1 MESTPPDYTG
11 LDPAIDAEI
20 RSLAESLHRDRVE
33 NYDKKEGLEDD
44 EKLHRVDTVQPN
56 LNVNPYIDN
65 SDPQLDPLSKEFN
78 SRKWIKTVLGLKE
91 RFGDTRHITAGVSFT
106 NLGAY
111 GYGGGSQYQ
120 KTFSNSVLAI
130 GPIIME
136 LFGAN
141 KGTKVQIL
149 RHFDGLVRS
158 GETCVVLGRPASG
171 CTTFLKS
178 VACETYGFH
187 IEDKTEWNYQGVP
200 RKVMTKNARGEI
212 VYNAEVDV
220 HFPHLSVGDTL
231 LFAALARTPRNR
243 LEGVSR
249 EQFAKHTR
257 DVTMATLGLTHTM
270 DTKVGNDFVRGV
282 SGGERKRVSIAESV
296 VCGAP
301 LQCWDNSTRGLDAA
315 NATEFIRSLRLSAE
329 MMGASMFVSLYQ
341 ASQEAYDQFDK
352 VCVLYEGR
360 QIYFGSAKEAKQFF
374 LDLGFDC
381 AERQTTGDFLTSL
394 TNPIE
399 RLVRPGW
406 EHKVPRTP
414 DDFEKCWLESQARQT
429 LLRDIEQFNTEFKL
443 GGESQDHFMEL
454 RKESQAKHT
463 RVKSPYTIS
472 WPMQTRLCLWRG
484 FLRIKGD
491 MSTDISIVVGNFI
504 MSLVLSSMFYNM
516 QQTTDTFFS
525 RGALLFFAIL
535 LNAFSSVLEILSLYE
550 QRPIVEKHTRY
561 ALYHPF
567 TEALAS
573 ILTTFPTKILTLLA
587 VNLTLYFMTYLRREP
602 GPFFIFFLFSLLC
615 TLAMSMIFRCMA
627 AVTKTLEQAL
637 APASVIILALVI
649 YTGFSLPITYM
660 HGWARWINWLNPVAY
675 GFEAVMVNEFR
686 NRDYECSSYVPSG
699 GAYDQVDVQYKS
711 CSVVGSVPAQTTVNG
726 DRFMGLAYQY
736 YNAHLWRNM
745 GILFGFIFF
754 FGFVYLVAVEYI
766 QGAKSKGEVL
776 VFRKSYLKKLRK
788 HAANDEESGAIMA
801 GEKGSEA
808 QSEDSSINI
817 QAQKGIFQWKDVCY
831 DIKVKDGER
840 RLLDNVDGWVKPG
853 TLTALMGASGAGK
866 TTLLDVLADRK
877 ATGVI
882 SGDMLVNGEPRDGS
896 FQRKTGYVQ
905 QQDIHTSTATV
916 RESLEFSALLR
927 QPSSIPVS
935 EKLAY
940 VDEVIRI
947 LEMEAYAEAIVG
959 VPGEGLN
966 VEQRKRLTIGVELA
980 AKPELLLF
988 LDEPTSGLDSQTA
1001 WSIIKLL
1008 KKLAANG
1015 QAILC
1020 TIHQPSAIL
1029 FQEFDR
1035 LLFLASGGRTVYY
1048 GDIGPESTIL
1058 TSYFERNG
1066 ADPCP
1071 KEGNPAEWMLEVIG
1085 AAPGSTAKRDWPV
1098 VWNESP
1104 ERAKK
1109 RAELDEMALTV
1120 ERTQTNNTARD
1131 ASGYSDTD
1139 QFAVGQWTQFKI
1151 VTKRLY
1157 QRFWRTPSYLWSK
1170 IFLCTASAI
1179 FIGFSF
1185 FKAPSDI
1192 QGLQNKMFSFF
1203 MLFLIFN
1210 TVVEQIIPQFDQMR
1224 EQYEVRERS
1233 SKTYSWQVFMASNM
1247 IVELSWQFMMGVIVF
1262 FCFYYPVG
1270 FQWTAEYNNSVHERG
1285 ALFFL
1290 YVLLLFLYNSTFA
1303 HMMIAGIDNKD
1314 TASNVGNLLFSL
1326 MLLFCGVLAT
1336 KETMPGFWIF
1346 MNRVSPLTYF
1356 VGGMLATGIGQA
1368 PVTCSKHEIV
1378 KFQTLPGKTCGEY
1391 MEGFIQALGDNGGYL
1406 LDATATEVCE
1416 YCPMKSSD
1424 TYLAGVDVSYSHRW
1438 RNFGILW
1445 AYPVFN
1451 IGMAFLLYYVCRVPK
1466 KSKAQKS

>member
-1 MESTPPDYTG
+1 M
-11 LDPAIDAEI
+11 
-20 RSLAESLHRDRVE
+20 
-33 NYDKKEGLEDD
+33 
-44 EKLHRVDTVQPN
+44 
-56 LNVNPYIDN
+56 
-65 SDPQLDPLSKEFN
+65 
-78 SRKWIKTVLGLKE
+78 
-91 RFGDTRHITAGVSFT
+91 
-106 NLGAY
+106 
-111 GYGGGSQYQ
+111 
-120 KTFSNSVLAI
+120 
-130 GPIIME
+130 
-136 LFGAN
+136 
-141 KGTKVQIL
+141 
-149 RHFDGLVRS
+149 
-158 GETCVVLGRPASG
+158 
-171 CTTFLKS
+171 
-178 VACETYGFH
+178 
-187 IEDKTEWNYQGVP
+187 
-200 RKVMTKNARGEI
+200 
-212 VYNAEVDV
+212 YNAEVDV
-220 HFPHLSVGDTL
+220 HFPHLTVGDTL
-231 LFAALARTPRNR
+231 MFAALARTPQNR
-243 LEGVSR
+243 LEGVTR
-249 EQFAKHTR
+249 EQHAKHTR
-257 DVTMATLGLTHTM
+257 DVTMATLGLTHTV

-329 MMGASMFVSLYQ
+329 MMDASMFVSLYQ
-341 ASQEAYDQFDK
+341 ASQEAYDLFDK

-360 QIYFGSAKEAKQFF
+360 QIYFGRSDKAKQFF

-381 AERQTTGDFLTSL
+381 ADRQTTGDFLTSL

-399 RLVRPGW
+399 RIIRKGW
-406 EHKVPRTP
+406 ENKVPRTP
-414 DDFEKCWLESQARQT
+414 DDFERCWQESEARQH
-429 LLRDIEQFNTEFKL
+429 LLQDIDDFNNEFQL
-443 GGESQDHFMEL
+443 GGASQGEFMDL
-454 RKESQAKHT
+454 RKLSQAKHT
-463 RVKSPYTIS
+463 RVQSPYTIS

-491 MSTDISIVVGNFI
+491 MSMEISTVVGNFI
-504 MSLVLSSMFYNM
+504 MSLILSSMFFNM
-516 QQTTDTFFS
+516 QPNTSTFFS

-567 TEALAS
+567 AEALAS
-573 ILTTFPTKILTLLA
+573 IITTFPTKIITLLA
-587 VNLTLYFMTYLRREP
+587 VNLTLYFMTNLRREA
-602 GPFFIFFLFSLLC
+602 GAFFIFFLFSLLC

-649 YTGFSLPITYM
+649 YTGFSLPINYM

-675 GFEAVMVNEFR
+675 GFEAVVVNEFR
-686 NRDYECSSYVPSG
+686 NREFECASYVPSG
-699 GAYDQVDVQYKS
+699 GAYDGVGMDYRS
-711 CSVVGSVPAQTTVNG
+711 CSVVGSEPGATTVNG
-726 DRFMGLAYQY
+726 DRFIGESYEY
-736 YNAHLWRNM
+736 YNDHLWRNM

-754 FGFVYLVAVEYI
+754 FGFCYLVAIEYI

-776 VFRKSYLKKLRK
+776 VFRKSFLKKQKKARK
-788 HAANDEESGAIMA
+788 ESGGDIETGAVMA
-801 GEKGSEA
+801 GEKGGVESE
-808 QSEDSSINI
+808 SSSSSINL

-840 RLLDNVDGWVKPG
+840 RLLDHVDGYVKPG

-877 ATGVI
+877 STGVV
-882 SGDMLVNGEPRDGS
+882 SGEMLVNGEPRDGS

-927 QPSSIPVS
+927 QPSSIPKS

-947 LEMEAYAEAIVG
+947 LEMEGYADAIVG

-1048 GDIGPESTIL
+1048 GDIGPKSATL
-1058 TSYFERNG
+1058 TEYFERNG
-1066 ADPCP
+1066 ADSCP
-1071 KEGNPAEWMLEVIG
+1071 TEGNPAEWMLEVIG
-1085 AAPGSTAKRDWPV
+1085 AAPGSTAKRDWPE
-1098 VWNESP
+1098 VWMESP
-1104 ERAKK
+1104 ERSSK
-1109 RAELDEMALTV
+1109 RDELDEMAATV
-1120 ERTQTNNTARD
+1120 ERTQTHTSVRT

-1139 QFAVGQWTQFKI
+1139 QFAVGQWTQFQI

-1157 QRFWRTPSYLWSK
+1157 QRFWRTPMYLWSK

-1210 TVVEQIIPQFDQMR
+1210 TVVEQIIPQFDKMR
-1224 EQYEVRERS
+1224 EQYEAREQS
-1233 SKTYSWQVFMASNM
+1233 SKTYSWQVFMASN
-1247 IVELSWQFMMGVIVF
+1247 ILVELSWQLLMGVIVF

-1270 FQWTAEYNNSVHERG
+1270 FQWTAEYNDAVHERG

-1290 YVLLLFLYNSTFA
+1290 YVVLLFIYNSTFA
-1303 HMMIAGIDNKD
+1303 HMLAAGIGNKD
-1314 TASNVGNLLFSL
+1314 TAANIGNLLFSL

-1336 KETMPGFWIF
+1336 KEQMPGFWIF
-1346 MNRVSPLTYF
+1346 MYRISPLTYF
-1356 VGGMLATGIGQA
+1356 VGGMLATGIGRA
-1368 PVTCSKHEIV
+1368 PVTCSPRELVH
-1378 KFQTLPGKTCGEY
+1378 FSSLPGQTCGEY
-1391 MEGFIQALGDNGGYL
+1391 LSTFLEVLGDHGGYL
-1406 LDATATEVCE
+1406 VDAGSTSTCE

-1424 TYLAGVDVSYSHRW
+1424 TYLSMVDVSYTQRW
-1438 RNFGILW
+1438 RNWGILW
-1445 AYPVFN
+1445 AYPIFN
-1451 IGMAFLLYYVCRVPK
+1451 IFAAFALYYFCRVPK
-1466 KSKAQKS
+1466 KSKAQKSST

>member
-1 MESTPPDYTG
+1 
-11 LDPAIDAEI
+11 
-20 RSLAESLHRDRVE
+20 
-33 NYDKKEGLEDD
+33 
-44 EKLHRVDTVQPN
+44 
-56 LNVNPYIDN
+56 
-65 SDPQLDPLSKEFN
+65 
-78 SRKWIKTVLGLKE
+78 
-91 RFGDTRHITAGVSFT
+91 
-106 NLGAY
+106 
-111 GYGGGSQYQ
+111 
-120 KTFSNSVLAI
+120 
-130 GPIIME
+130 
-136 LFGAN
+136 
-141 KGTKVQIL
+141 
-149 RHFDGLVRS
+149 
-158 GETCVVLGRPASG
+158 
-171 CTTFLKS
+171 
-178 VACETYGFH
+178 
-187 IEDKTEWNYQGVP
+187 
-200 RKVMTKNARGEI
+200 
-212 VYNAEVDV
+212 
-220 HFPHLSVGDTL
+220 
-231 LFAALARTPRNR
+231 
-243 LEGVSR
+243 
-249 EQFAKHTR
+249 
-257 DVTMATLGLTHTM
+257 M

-329 MMGASMFVSLYQ
+329 MMDASMFVSLYQ
-341 ASQEAYDQFDK
+341 ASQEAYDLFDK

-360 QIYFGSAKEAKQFF
+360 QIYFGDSKTAKQFF

-381 AERQTTGDFLTSL
+381 ADRQTTGDFLTSL

-399 RLVRPGW
+399 RIVRSGW
-406 EHKVPRTP
+406 ENKVPRTP
-414 DDFEKCWLESQARQT
+414 DDFEKCWLESDSRKK
-429 LLRDIEQFNTEFKL
+429 LLSDIDAFNQEFVL
-443 GGESQDHFMEL
+443 GGPAKDDFMAL
-454 RKESQAKHT
+454 KKASQAQHT
-463 RVKSPYTIS
+463 RVQSPYTIS

-504 MSLVLSSMFYNM
+504 MALVLSSMFYNM
-516 QQTTDTFFS
+516 KQTTDTFFS

-550 QRPIVEKHTRY
+550 QRPIVEKQTRY

-573 ILTTFPTKILTLLA
+573 ILTTFPTKILTLVA

-649 YTGFSLPITYM
+649 YTGFSLPIKYM

-686 NRDYECSSYVPSG
+686 NREYECASYVPSG
-699 GAYDQVDVQYKS
+699 GAYDAVGLEFKS
-711 CSVVGSVPAQTTVNG
+711 CSVVGSIPGQTSVNG
-726 DRFMGLAYQY
+726 DRFMGMAYEY

-745 GILFGFIFF
+745 GILFGFILF
-754 FGFVYLVAVEYI
+754 FGFWYLVAVEYI

-776 VFRKSYLKKLRK
+776 VFRKEFLKKQKKNKTDL
-788 HAANDEESGAIMA
+788 ETGSP
-801 GEKGSEA
+801 EKEIVSSNA
-808 QSEDSSINI
+808 SINI

-840 RLLDNVDGWVKPG
+840 RLLDHVDGYVKPG

-877 ATGVI
+877 ATGVVT
-882 SGDMLVNGEPRDGS
+882 GDMLVNGEQRDGS

-927 QPSSIPVS
+927 QPSSVPVT

-1048 GDIGPESTIL
+1048 GDIGPESTTL
-1058 TSYFERNG
+1058 TQYFESNG
-1066 ADPCP
+1066 ANPCP
-1071 KEGNPAEWMLEVIG
+1071 KDGNPAEWMLEVIG
-1085 AAPGSTAKRDWPV
+1085 AAPGSTAVRDWPE
-1098 VWNESP
+1098 VWNESR
-1104 ERAKK
+1104 ERQLK
-1109 RAELDEMALTV
+1109 REELDDMAVTV
-1120 ERTQTNNTARD
+1120 ERTVSGSRSK
-1131 ASGYSDTD
+1131 SGYSDTD
-1139 QFAVGQWTQFKI
+1139 QFAVGQWFQFQI

-1210 TVVEQIIPQFDQMR
+1210 TVVEQIIPQFDKMR
-1224 EQYEVRERS
+1224 EQYEARERS
-1233 SKTYSWQVFMASNM
+1233 SKTYSWQVFMASNLV
-1247 IVELSWQFMMGVIVF
+1247 VELSWQFLMGVIVF

-1270 FQWTAEYNNSVHERG
+1270 FQWTAEYNHSVHERG

-1303 HMMIAGIDNKD
+1303 HMLIAGIGNKD
-1314 TASNVGNLLFSL
+1314 TAANIGNLLFSL

-1336 KETMPGFWIF
+1336 KEQMPGFWIF
-1346 MNRVSPLTYF
+1346 MYRVSPLTYF

-1368 PVTCSKHEIV
+1368 PVTCSKNEIV
-1378 KFQTLPGKTCGEY
+1378 KFTSVPGKTCGEY
-1391 MEGFIQALGDNGGYL
+1391 MQGFITALGENGGYL
-1406 LDATATEVCE
+1406 LDPSATECQ
-1416 YCPMKSSD
+1416 YCPMKNSD
-1424 TYLAGVDVSYSHRW
+1424 TYLTLVDVKYSQRW
-1438 RNFGILW
+1438 RNWGILW

-1451 IGMAFLLYYVCRVPK
+1451 VVMAFVLYYVCRVPK
-1466 KSKAQKS
+1466 KSKKQKA

>member
-1 MESTPPDYTG
+1 MEQTPPDYTG
-11 LDPAIDAEI
+11 LDKNIDAEV
-20 RSLAESLHRDRVE
+20 RSIAESMYQTRR
-33 NYDKKEGLEDD
+33 EGVNDSDTD
-44 EKLHRVDTVQPN
+44 EELQRTNTIQPN
-56 LNVNPYIDN
+56 LNVNPFLDT

-78 SRKWIKTVLGLKE
+78 SRKWIKTILGLKA
-91 RFGDTRHITAGVSFT
+91 RFGNSRSISAGVSFK
-106 NLGAY
+106 NLNAF
-111 GYGGGSQYQ
+111 GYGGGNDYQ
-120 KTFSNSVLAI
+120 KTFTNSVMAI
-130 GPIIME
+130 GPMIKKV
-136 LFGAN
+136 LGGN
-141 KGTKVQIL
+141 KGSEVQIL
-149 RHFDGLVRS
+149 RHFDGLVRA
-158 GETCVVLGRPASG
+158 GETCVVLGRPGSG

-187 IEDKTEWNYQGVP
+187 LGEKSEWNYQGVP
-200 RKVMTKNARGEI
+200 RDVMQKNARGEI

-220 HFPHLSVGDTL
+220 HFPHLTVGDTL
-231 LFAALARTPRNR
+231 LFAALARTPQNR

-249 EQFAKHTR
+249 EQHATHVR
-257 DVTMATLGLTHTM
+257 DVSMAMLGLTHTM

-329 MMGASMFVSLYQ
+329 MTDASMFVSLYQ
-341 ASQEAYDQFDK
+341 ASQEAYDMFDK

-360 QIYFGSAKEAKQFF
+360 QIYFGKTTEAKQFF

-381 AERQTTGDFLTSL
+381 ADRQTTGDFLTSL

-399 RLVRPGW
+399 RIIRPGW
-406 EHKVPRTP
+406 ESRVPRTP
-414 DDFEKCWLESQARQT
+414 DDFEKCWLESEARQ
-429 LLRDIEQFNTEFKL
+429 LLLQDIDEFNNEFVL
-443 GGESQDHFMEL
+443 GGPALDNFMGL
-454 RKESQAKHT
+454 RKDAQAKHT
-463 RVKSPYTIS
+463 RVQSPYTIS

-491 MSTDISIVVGNFI
+491 MSTDIATVFGNFV
-504 MSLVLSSMFYNM
+504 MALVLSSMFYNM
-516 QQTTDTFFS
+516 PQTTESFFS

-535 LNAFSSVLEILSLYE
+535 INAFASILEILSLYE
-550 QRPIVEKHTRY
+550 QRPIVDKQNRY
-561 ALYHPF
+561 AMYHPAAD
-567 TEALAS
+567 ALAA
-573 ILTTFPTKILTLLA
+573 IITTFPTKTLTLVS
-587 VNLTLYFMTYLRREP
+587 VNLTIYFMTNLRREV

-615 TLAMSMIFRCMA
+615 TMAMSMIFRTIGS
-627 AVTKTLEQAL
+627 VTKTLEQAL
-637 APASVIILALVI
+637 APASIIILALVI
-649 YTGFSLPITYM
+649 YTGFSLPISYM

-686 NRDYECSSYVPSG
+686 NREYECSMFVPSG
-699 GAYDQVDVQYKS
+699 GAYENVSLDYRS
-711 CSVVGSVPAQTTVNG
+711 CAAVGAEPGLRFVNG
-726 DRFMGLAYQY
+726 DAFINQSYEY

-745 GILFGFIFF
+745 GILFGFIIF
-754 FGFVYLVAVEYI
+754 FGAFYLFAVEYI

-776 VFRKSYLKKLRK
+776 VFRKEHIKKQRK
-788 HAANDEESGAIMA
+788 EKNGDIESGVTMA
-801 GEKGSEA
+801 GEKGTQESE
-808 QSEDSSINI
+808 SSNTSINL
-817 QAQKGIFQWKDVCY
+817 QAQRGIYQWKDVCY

-840 RLLDNVDGWVKPG
+840 RLLDHVDGFVKPG

-877 ATGVI
+877 STGVVT
-882 SGDMLVNGEPRDGS
+882 GEMLVNGEHRDGS

-905 QQDIHTSTATV
+905 QQDLHTATATV

-927 QPSSIPVS
+927 QPSSIPES

-947 LEMEAYAEAIVG
+947 LEMETYADAVVG

-1001 WSIIKLL
+1001 WSIVKLL

-1048 GDIGPESTIL
+1048 GDIGPQSSIL
-1058 TSYFERNG
+1058 TEYFERNG

-1071 KEGNPAEWMLEVIG
+1071 KQGNPAEWMLEVIG

-1098 VWNESP
+1098 VWAESP
-1104 ERAKK
+1104 ERAAK
-1109 RAELDEMALTV
+1109 REELDEMARTV
-1120 ERTQTNNTARD
+1120 ERVQTNTTERD
-1131 ASGYSDTD
+1131 STGYSDSD
-1139 QFAVGQWTQFKI
+1139 QFAVGWWTQFKI
-1151 VTKRLY
+1151 VSKRQFQAL
-1157 QRFWRTPSYLWSK
+1157 WRTPSYLWSK
-1170 IFLCTASAI
+1170 VFLCAASAI

-1185 FKAPSDI
+1185 FKAPNDM

-1210 TVVEQIIPQFDQMR
+1210 TVVEQIIPQFDKMR
-1224 EQYEVRERS
+1224 ELYEARERS
-1233 SKTYSWQVFMASNM
+1233 SKTYSWQVFMGSNM
-1247 IVELSWQFMMGVIVF
+1247 VVELIWQFFMGVIVF

-1270 FQWTAEYNNSVHERG
+1270 FQWTAEYNDSVHERG
-1285 ALFFL
+1285 GLFFL

-1303 HMMIAGIDNKD
+1303 HMLIAGIDNKD
-1314 TASNVGNLLFSL
+1314 TAAQIGTLLFTL

-1336 KETMPGFWIF
+1336 KEQMPGFWVF
-1346 MNRVSPLTYF
+1346 MYRVSPLTYF
-1356 VGGMLATGIGQA
+1356 VGGMMATGMGRA
-1368 PVTCSKHEIV
+1368 PVTCSPHELV
-1378 KFQTLPGKTCGEY
+1378 RFPAVPGKSCGEY
-1391 MEGFIQALGDNGGYL
+1391 MDGFISALGDSAGYL
-1406 LDATATEVCE
+1406 VSSSADMCE

-1424 TYLAGVDVSYSHRW
+1424 QFLDSVDISYTQRW
-1438 RNFGILW
+1438 RNWGILW
-1445 AYPVFN
+1445 AYPLFN
-1451 IGMAFLLYYVCRVPK
+1451 IFAAFALYYFFRVPK
-1466 KSKAQKS
+1466 KSKAQKA